1 MPPSPKKRRVSSD
14 PGEFETPTHSITAEK
29 QLSVLGR
36 VFHDPCRRS
45 SVLAE
50 AWVKVGREV
59 MEWDGIDGE
68 ALEWWSECSLDRS
81 QVDAIRISARM
92 QTEALAR
99 ACLREQGVPS
109 EDLVCS
115 DIALMLT
122 HPGDGEQCVHFDV
135 QNYEDASRCYAF
147 ILYCSDGRSTAV
159 PESTLAEL
167 REAFT
172 DGETLPPPRVQAL
185 LHNKRLSVF
194 PVSPGSSLLF
204 RCDLPHKAVE
214 HLEKHNR
221 YAAFAFFHPRG
232 KWADCKAAR
241 FPLGAPH

>member
-221 YAAFAFFHPRG
+221 YAAFAFH
-232 KWADCKAAR
+232 
-241 FPLGAPH
+241 HSS

>member
-1 MPPSPKKRRVSSD
+1 
-14 PGEFETPTHSITAEK
+14 
-29 QLSVLGR
+29 VLGR

-147 ILYCSDGRSTAV
+147 ILYCSDGRSSWLRHTLFAPSTMTSLPLALSLHLRRHTEAEVILNTRCTA
-159 PESTLAEL
+159 T
-167 REAFT
+167 T
-172 DGETLPPPRVQAL
+172 QICMD
-185 LHNKRLSVF
+185 
-194 PVSPGSSLLF
+194 
-204 RCDLPHKAVE
+204 PH
-214 HLEKHNR
+214 
-221 YAAFAFFHPRG
+221 
-232 KWADCKAAR
+232 
-241 FPLGAPH
+241 